1 MSPREFELDE
11 ALDKYEKE
19 KEETKKAGGVEAE
32 QKEFEIS
39 RKEKKLKKP
48 GSVSRFF
55 NQFGIGKYW
64 ERLNDYFEQE
74 EQMEKEEAEREA
86 SKETAGDIKAAAE
99 EKVSAVKEVGAKMPT
114 KILESAARAGAR
126 EEEAAPVVAEV
137 KAEAAQIEQEA
148 KAAKTDLGEEIEIL
162 EQKPLEDEIR
172 EKYKNT
178 PVRGVDVRIKSL
190 ESNIRS
196 EKNLDMRELLEAE
209 RDILVEIKKEK
220 EPAKV
225 PDKKIEVKLPPWDEE
240 EGLKD
245 LPPVEEFE
253 AAAKEHEDRA
263 VPSPEKVKAVD
274 VLEEEVEETAEE
286 EMKKAEIKPVR
297 LDKGKEKVSD
307 ELPPDSGFK
316 LMGKVKVLRGDG
328 QLEEEWIATS
338 FDKDAGRVTVVKFD
352 KKKGWSSAKHPKLEE
367 LKNWQKMEVPPSI
380 EEIKP
385 VEVLSEEIIG
395 AEWKPKTSKGFE
407 ERQPEIFD
415 AMEESFFA
423 KGEKGSKARLERM
436 LNSLEKVGEAYV
448 AQKAAKE
455 ISAQDEKAL
464 KKWIA
469 ETKGAIDV
477 LKKSPEMK
485 PEKVIE
491 LKKKKPAKRRAA

>member
-74 EQMEKEEAEREA
+74 EQMEREEAEREA
-86 SKETAGDIKAAAE
+86 SKETAGDIKAAVE
-99 EKVSAVKEVGAKMPT
+99 EKVSAVKEAGTKMPT

-126 EEEAAPVVAEV
+126 AKEAAPVVAEV

-148 KAAKTDLGEEIEIL
+148 EAAKTDLGEDIEIL
-162 EQKPLEDEIR
+162 EQGSMKDELK
-172 EKYKNT
+172 EKYEDR
-178 PVRGVDVRIKSL
+178 PARDVDLRIKSL

-209 RDILVEIKKEK
+209 RNILVEIKKEK

-225 PDKKIEVKLPPWDEE
+225 PGKKIEVKLPPWDEE

-245 LPPVEEFE
+245 LPPGEEFE
-253 AAAKEHEDRA
+253 AIAKEHKERA
-263 VPSPEKVKAVD
+263 VPSPEEVKAVE
-274 VLEEEVEETAEE
+274 VLEEAVEEPVEE
-286 EMKKAEIKPVR
+286 EMEKEKIKPVFLKKQSKR
-297 LDKGKEKVSD
+297 
-307 ELPPDSGFK
+307 
-316 LMGKVKVLRGDG
+316 
-328 QLEEEWIATS
+328 
-338 FDKDAGRVTVVKFD
+338 AG
-352 KKKGWSSAKHPKLEE
+352 
-367 LKNWQKMEVPPSI
+367 PPSI

-395 AEWKPKTSKGFE
+395 AEQVPAWDDVKPITSKEIEEMVKAGRWKPKISKGLE

-415 AMEESFFA
+415 AMEEAFFA

-436 LNSLEKVGEAYV
+436 LDSLEKVGQAYA
-448 AQKAAKE
+448 AQKTAKE

-477 LKKSPEMK
+477 LKKAPEMK
-485 PEKVIE
+485 PEKVVE
-491 LKKKKPAKRRAA
+491 LKKRKPAKRRAA